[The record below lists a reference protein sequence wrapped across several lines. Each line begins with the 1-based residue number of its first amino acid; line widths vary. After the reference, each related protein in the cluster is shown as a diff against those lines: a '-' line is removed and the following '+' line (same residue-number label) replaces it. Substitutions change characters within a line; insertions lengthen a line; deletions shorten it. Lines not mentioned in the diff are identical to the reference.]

1 MQQYGEWQGTI
12 GKTLAD
18 SQPWFPEPPHPGED
32 APNIV
37 IVLLDDLGFAQLG
50 CYGSDIDTPNI
61 DALAANG
68 LRYTNFHVT
77 PLCSPTRAALLTGR
91 NHHTVGMRAVSNF
104 NTGFPNMTG
113 HISNHAATLAEV
125 LHDEGYAT
133 LAVGKWHLTP
143 MEETSAAGP
152 FDQWP
157 LQRGFDRYY
166 GFLEGETDQ
175 FSPSLTYDNHHID
188 PPGRAE
194 DGYHVSEDLI
204 DQAIGFVHDTKSV
217 RPDKP
222 FFLYVAFGATH
233 APHQAPADYLEKY
246 RGRYDEGWDVVRE
259 RWFANQLAMGVV
271 PSGTA
276 LAPRNPG
283 VEAWDDL
290 STNQQQLACRLQE
303 AFSAFLDHTDV
314 QIGRLVD
321 DLAALGELDNTI
333 IMVLGDNGAS
343 QEGGPFGVLHEMKFF
358 NGVLETPDEAVK
370 HLDEIGGPHSH
381 SNYPWGWA
389 QVGNTPFKWYKQNT
403 HEGGVHVPLVVHW
416 PSGLADASGGGV
428 LDGGP
433 GGGVGG
439 SGGGA
444 GGAAGGA
451 EAGGIRP
458 QFHHVN
464 DLAVTIYDLINIQPP
479 AVRRGLEQIPISG
492 TSLAYTFS
500 DPKAPTRKET
510 QYFEMAGHRGLWH
523 DGWKAVTRHE
533 QGVPFEDDTWEL
545 YHTDVDPSEC
555 NDLADSMPEKLEE
568 MIALWWQEAETHGVL
583 PLDERMFE
591 LFGSRFRDRSP
602 HPADKTYRY
611 YPPVSP
617 MGSQSGV
624 PIGGRSWN
632 FTASVTCG
640 PAASGDAD
648 ARTSGGAEA
657 GAGRDDA
664 RTSDGAEA
672 GAGRDGVFFA
682 TGTENSGISIFLDG
696 GHLVFDY
703 NAFDDH
709 TVVRSEAVVGTGDHQ
724 LGVEFHRGPSRTA
737 RVRLLID
744 SEVVGEGHVPWI
756 MSTISSVGPSVG
768 YDAGSPVSRDYA
780 DSNPYTGTLHEVAIQ
795 LLSREDLE
803 TLQAKARAE
812 LSRQ

>member
-12 GKTLAD
+12 GRTLAD

-32 APNIV
+32 APNVV

-61 DALAANG
+61 DALAGNG
-68 LRYTNFHVT
+68 LLYTNFHVT

-133 LAVGKWHLTP
+133 FAVGKWHLTP

-175 FSPSLTYDNHHID
+175 FSPALTYDNHHID
-188 PPGRAE
+188 PPWRPD

-204 DQAIGFVHDTKSV
+204 DHAIGFVHDTKSV
-217 RPDKP
+217 RPDRP

-233 APHQAPADYLEKY
+233 APHQSPPEYLSKY

-271 PSGTA
+271 PPGTA

-283 VEAWDDL
+283 VEAWEDL
-290 STNQQQLACRLQE
+290 STNQQLLACRLQE
-303 AFSAFLDHTDV
+303 AFAAFLDHTDV

-321 DLAALGELDNTI
+321 DLAALGELDNTV

-358 NGVLETPDEAVK
+358 NGVLETPDEAVA

-416 PSGLADASGGGV
+416 PSGLGAEAAE
-428 LDGGP
+428 
-433 GGGVGG
+433 
-439 SGGGA
+439 GGGA
-444 GGAAGGA
+444 G
-451 EAGGIRP
+451 AGGIRR

-464 DLAVTIYDLINIQPP
+464 DLAATIYDLINIQPP
-479 AVRRGLEQIPISG
+479 AVRLGLEQIPVSG
-492 TSLAYTFS
+492 TSLAYTFD
-500 DPKAPTRKET
+500 DPDAPTRKEI

-533 QGVPFEDDTWEL
+533 QGVPFDDDTWEL

-555 NDLADSMPEKLEE
+555 NDLADSMPEKLSE

-591 LFGSRFRDRSP
+591 LFASRFRDRSP

-632 FTASVTCG
+632 FTASITCG
-640 PAASGDAD
+640 
-648 ARTSGGAEA
+648 GGA
-657 GAGRDDA
+657 
-664 RTSDGAEA
+664 GAEA
-672 GAGRDGVFFA
+672 GAGRDGVLFA
-682 TGTENSGISIFLDG
+682 TGTENAGISIYLDD

-709 TVVRSEAVVGTGDHQ
+709 TVVRSDAEVGYGDHK
-724 LGVEFHRGPSRTA
+724 LCVEFHRGPSRTA

-744 SEVVGEGHVPWI
+744 GEVVSEGHVPWV

-768 YDAGSPVSRDYA
+768 YDAGSPVSRDYT
-780 DSNPYTGTLHEVAIQ
+780 DSNPYTGTLHDVEIR
-795 LLSREDLE
+795 LLSREDVE
-803 TLQAKARAE
+803 TLQATARAE